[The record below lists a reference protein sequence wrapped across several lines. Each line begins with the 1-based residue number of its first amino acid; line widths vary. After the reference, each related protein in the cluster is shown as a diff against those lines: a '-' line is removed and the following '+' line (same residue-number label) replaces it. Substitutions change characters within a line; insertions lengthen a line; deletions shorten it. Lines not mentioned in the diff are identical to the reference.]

1 MSKAENSRGMKV
13 GAVSLWLLLVLSD
26 RPMYGYELKR
36 ELEKRFAGYWKPKTG
51 TIYPAL
57 EKLEQTALVTSDVE
71 FRDGAPDRK
80 HYALTEKGQSE
91 LAQSMAYWTKM
102 TEVLETYWEAH
113 QAIFRHKSE
122 INIRT
127 LSRVLREVA
136 NGLKDNTPIEIAKI
150 LESGNKKTLI
160 KTPTEPIEFKFLYAK
175 ENTKENN
182 NKFEIHM
189 EIEWMEKDGSART
202 GKK

>member
-1 MSKAENSRGMKV
+1 
-13 GAVSLWLLLVLSD
+13 
-26 RPMYGYELKR
+26 MYGYEIKR

-57 EKLEQTALVTSDVE
+57 EKLEQTKLVTSQME
-71 FRDGAPDRK
+71 FRDGEGPDRK

-122 INIRT
+122 INRES
-127 LSRVLREVA
+127 LSRLFSKMA
-136 NGLKDNTPIEIAKI
+136 TALKDKSTIEIAKI
-150 LESGNKKTLI
+150 LESGNKKVSV
-160 KTPTEPIEFKFLYAK
+160 KPPSDPIEFKFLYAK
-175 ENTKENN
+175 EKTKENDD
-182 NKFEIHM
+182 KFEIHM
-189 EIEWMEKDGSART
+189 EIEWMAKDGATRT
-202 GKK
+202 TAKK